1 MQIPPWLDV
10 TPGSYTAAAEAGV
23 NAGQRAR
30 SLDME
35 AQAHQQALQEAQA
48 QKAQIQAAQVQSV
61 REHAQQQA
69 SARAAAAAQVQLQ
82 KQQIMQDMQ
91 KQNIAQAYKQMQ
103 LSQKQQEIDQKA
115 QQAAAALDL
124 RAKANQGLQDY
135 RGAKNEIAQK
145 TLELRQYQA
154 QNGGKSDSN
163 TQRMI
168 ADITNLRAKDVLA
181 DASIADADKV
191 TAINKFRQ
199 DLAAAV
205 GAATPPPAAGM
216 PAPMPAPA
224 GAPMG
229 QPASVMPAPAVPPP
243 GPSPADESMNQTWK
257 GLQGLGMIPAG
268 EASPANPAAAFNAAN
283 PAPTAPAQPASIEA
297 PANSKYKVVEFNGE
311 SADEGQPEQTPA
323 KPVDIPG
330 IAAPKAW
337 QQDPKILQAQQA
349 ERQQKKQV
357 QIERQKVYLKNLGL
371 TAGLNSPAY
380 RSAYQELVD
389 MVGQ

>member
-10 TPGSYTAAAEAGV
+10 TPGSYTAAAESGV
-23 NAGQRAR
+23 SAGQRAR

-48 QKAQIQAAQVQSV
+48 QRAQIQAAQVQAV

-69 SARAAAAAQVQLQ
+69 AARAAAAAQVQLQ
-82 KQQIMQDMQ
+82 KQQIMRDMQ
-91 KQNIAQAYKQMQ
+91 QQNIAQAYKQMQ

-205 GAATPPPAAGM
+205 GAATPPPAAGI
-216 PAPMPAPA
+216 PTPMTSPA

-229 QPASVMPAPAVPPP
+229 QPAPVVSTPGNAPGVAGPEIPVGTEVPGKGMWAGGNYLP
-243 GPSPADESMNQTWK
+243 GS
-257 GLQGLGMIPAG
+257 
-268 EASPANPAAAFNAAN
+268 ASTNSPAAAFNAAN
-283 PAPTAPAQPASIEA
+283 PAPAAPAPTAPAKKFIPPAAI
-297 PANSKYKVVEFNGE
+297 KRL
-311 SADEGQPEQTPA
+311 
-323 KPVDIPG
+323 
-330 IAAPKAW
+330 
-337 QQDPKILQAQQA
+337 QQDPSLADYFN
-349 ERQQKKQV
+349 QKYGDGAADQ
-357 QIERQKVYLKNLGL
+357 YL
-371 TAGLNSPAY
+371 P
-380 RSAYQELVD
+380 
-389 MVGQ
+389 

>member
-10 TPGSYTAAAEAGV
+10 TPGSYTAAAESGV
-23 NAGQRAR
+23 SAGQRAR

-48 QKAQIQAAQVQSV
+48 QRAQIQAAQVQAV

-82 KQQIMQDMQ
+82 KQQIMRDMQ
-91 KQNIAQAYKQMQ
+91 QQNIAQAYKQMQ

-205 GAATPPPAAGM
+205 GAATPPPAAGI
-216 PAPMPAPA
+216 PTPMPAPA

-229 QPASVMPAPAVPPP
+229 QPAPVVSTPGNAVGIQGP
-243 GPSPADESMNQTWK
+243 PSPADQSMNETWQK
-257 GLQGLGMIPAG
+257 MKDAKLMPSD
-268 EASPANPAAAFNAAN
+268 EPSPSLFAMSRSTPAAAFNAAN
-283 PAPTAPAQPASIEA
+283 PAPTAPAKKFIPPRAI
-297 PANSKYKVVEFNGE
+297 KYLQDNPDTADYFNKTYGDGA
-311 SADEGQPEQTPA
+311 ADE
-323 KPVDIPG
+323 
-330 IAAPKAW
+330 
-337 QQDPKILQAQQA
+337 
-349 ERQQKKQV
+349 
-357 QIERQKVYLKNLGL
+357 YL
-371 TAGLNSPAY
+371 P
-380 RSAYQELVD
+380 
-389 MVGQ
+389 

>member
-69 SARAAAAAQVQLQ
+69 ASRAAAAAQVQLQ
-82 KQQIMQDMQ
+82 KQQIMRDMQ
-91 KQNIAQAYKQMQ
+91 QQNIAQAYKQMQ
-103 LSQKQQEIDQKA
+103 LRQKQQEIDQKA

-135 RGAKNEIAQK
+135 RGAKDEIAQK
-145 TLELRQYQA
+145 TLELKQYQA

-168 ADITNLRAKDVLA
+168 TDITNLRAKDVLA
-181 DASIADADKV
+181 DASIADADKIP
-191 TAINKFRQ
+191 TINKFRQ
-199 DLAAAV
+199 NFAAAV

-216 PAPMPAPA
+216 PTPMTAPT
-224 GAPMG
+224 GAPTG
-229 QPASVMPAPAVPPP
+229 QPAPVVSTPGNAPGVAGPEIPVGTKVP
-243 GPSPADESMNQTWK
+243 GK
-257 GLQGLGMIPAG
+257 GVWAG
-268 EASPANPAAAFNAAN
+268 GDYIGKGGATTPAAAFNAAN
-283 PAPTAPAQPASIEA
+283 PTPTAPAKKFIPPRAI
-297 PANSKYKVVEFNGE
+297 KYLQDNPDTADYFNKTYGDGA
-311 SADEGQPEQTPA
+311 ADE
-323 KPVDIPG
+323 
-330 IAAPKAW
+330 
-337 QQDPKILQAQQA
+337 
-349 ERQQKKQV
+349 
-357 QIERQKVYLKNLGL
+357 YL
-371 TAGLNSPAY
+371 P
-380 RSAYQELVD
+380 
-389 MVGQ
+389 